1 VRPLVEKH
9 RGHSPAHR
17 VHSGSRKGINKY
29 HPTGVNA
36 GFSSER
42 LRQAEVPTQHT
53 WIIMEVTMVSKAL
66 RRESRFRAGRAMAL
80 PDRILGILELS

>member
-1 VRPLVEKH
+1 MRPLVEKH

-66 RRESRFRAGRAMAL
+66 DWMRSPGL
-80 PDRILGILELS
+80 